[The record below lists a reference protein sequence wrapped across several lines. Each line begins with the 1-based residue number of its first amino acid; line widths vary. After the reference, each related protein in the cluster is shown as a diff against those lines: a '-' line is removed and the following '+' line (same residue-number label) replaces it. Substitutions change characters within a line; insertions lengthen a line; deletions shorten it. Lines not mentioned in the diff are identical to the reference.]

1 MNPTTICMIIFAI
14 ALACMTG
21 ADAAR
26 IHRRAIKTNK
36 KVVLQQKLA
45 KLLMQR
51 KKNAYKLFF

>member
-1 MNPTTICMIIFAI
+1 MIIFAI
-14 ALACMTG
+14 TLACMTG